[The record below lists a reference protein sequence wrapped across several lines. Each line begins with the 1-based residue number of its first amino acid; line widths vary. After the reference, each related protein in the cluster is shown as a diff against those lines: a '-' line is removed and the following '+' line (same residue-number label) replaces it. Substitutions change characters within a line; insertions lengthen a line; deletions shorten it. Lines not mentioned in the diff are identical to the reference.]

1 LFLAL
6 ACYDSELF
14 LFLTE
19 RIQLVQMVD
28 QLVAGQ
34 HRKLGYG
41 RSKGRSFERSMI
53 ITAFDSVATEID
65 MNLLQQ

>member
-1 LFLAL
+1 
-6 ACYDSELF
+6 
-14 LFLTE
+14 
-19 RIQLVQMVD
+19 MVD

-41 RSKGRSFERSMI
+41 RSKVRSFERSMI
-53 ITAFDSVATEID
+53 VTAFDPAATEID